1 VAHRLIWSTRAIA
14 ELKRI
19 AEYIKRDSKAN
30 AALVVATLTREVR
43 RLERFPFSGRIV
55 PEWEKPVFREVIVY
69 DYRVVYKLG
78 PATAS
83 VITIMHSRQRFPK
96 RPLRVHF

>member
-1 VAHRLIWSTRAIA
+1 MAHRLIWSTRAKA

-30 AALVVATLTREVR
+30 ATLVVTKLTREVR

-55 PEWEKPVFREVIVY
+55 PEWEKPMFREVIVF
-69 DYRVVYKLG
+69 DYRVVYRLD
-78 PATAS
+78 PNTAS
-83 VITIMHSRQRFPK
+83 IITIMHSRQRFPK
-96 RPLRVHF
+96 RPPPVYF